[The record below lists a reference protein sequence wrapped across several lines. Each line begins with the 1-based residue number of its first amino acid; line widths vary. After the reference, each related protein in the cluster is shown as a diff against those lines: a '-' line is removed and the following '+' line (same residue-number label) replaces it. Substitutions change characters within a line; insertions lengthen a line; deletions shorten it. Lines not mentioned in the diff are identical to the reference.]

1 MSTTTSPALKRTADS
16 PDAVAPKGLRS
27 GVIGLLGS
35 TVLGVVQTAP
45 AYSIA
50 VTLGFLVAAV
60 GLQLR
65 RYFASKAHHVAQG
78 E

>member
-1 MSTTTSPALKRTADS
+1 MSTTTSAAGALERTADS
-16 PDAVAPKGLRS
+16 PDAIAPKGLRS

-50 VTLGFLVAAV
+50 NEFMLFGKKFV
-60 GLQLR
+60 GQIIIRCLE
-65 RYFASKAHHVAQG
+65 SVGSH
-78 E
+78 ES